1 MNDKIDFVYFTT
13 YTDVSEFESTII
25 NSDSVKFVSSS
36 WEKTNYVLV
45 EE

>member
-25 NSDSVKFVSSS
+25 DSGSVKFVSSS
-36 WEKTNYVLV
+36 WEKTTYISEN
-45 EE
+45 E

>member
-25 NSDSVKFVSSS
+25 DSGSVKFVSSS
-36 WEKTNYVLV
+36 WEKTNYIS
-45 EE
+45 ENE

>member
-36 WEKTNYVLV
+36 WEKTNYIS
-45 EE
+45 ENE

>member
-1 MNDKIDFVYFTT
+1 MNDKIDFVYYTT

-25 NSDSVKFVSSS
+25 DSDSVKFVSSS
-36 WEKTNYVLV
+36 WEKTNYILT

>member
-1 MNDKIDFVYFTT
+1 MNDKIDFVYFVT
-13 YTDVSEFESTII
+13 YTQVPEFESTII
-25 NSDSVKFVSSS
+25 DNGSVKFISSS

>member
-25 NSDSVKFVSSS
+25 DSGSVKFVSSS
-36 WEKTNYVLV
+36 WEKTNYILN